1 MSASRRAAL
10 GLVLVAAVLLGVR
23 ALLPVWVRDHVNRVI
38 ERAEGYSGG
47 VRDVDLA
54 LFRGAYRIEGL
65 EIRKEGGEVPVPLLD
80 AETIDLSIE
89 WRALLRGS
97 LAGEVEMHQPKLNFV
112 AGPRPEQTQTGAG
125 VDWTER
131 IAELFPF
138 ALDRFAVRDGQLHFR
153 DPHREPPV
161 DVALRDVTIEARNLT
176 NSRDLSARRPA
187 EVSFAARAERSGRL
201 AGELAIDPFAE
212 RPDFELKL
220 ELAALPLTELN
231 DFLRAYA
238 GVDVQRGRFD
248 LTSEVVSE
256 DGRFEGWV
264 QPLLRNVDVLRIE
277 EEADEQGFFATLWEA
292 LVGTAAEVIENQ
304 PEEQVASRIPLRGSF
319 EEPEIGVLDALVSLF
334 ENGYVEALRP
344 RMDLIRSRARSGG

>member
-1 MSASRRAAL
+1 VSASRRAAV
-10 GLVLVAAVLLGVR
+10 GLALVAALLLGAR
-23 ALLPVWVRDHVNRVI
+23 ALLPVWLREHVNGVLA
-38 ERAEGYSGG
+38 RAEGYSGG
-47 VRDVDLA
+47 VRDVDVA
-54 LFRGAYRIEGL
+54 LVRGAYRIEGL

-80 AETIDLSIE
+80 ADAIDLSIE
-89 WRALLRGS
+89 WLALLRGS
-97 LAGEVEMHQPKLNFV
+97 LAGEVVMHAPKLNFV

-131 IAELFPF
+131 LEELFPF
-138 ALDRFAVRDGQLHFR
+138 SLDRFAVHGGQLHFR

-176 NSRDLSARRPA
+176 NSRDLSAQRPA
-187 EVSFAARAERSGRL
+187 RASFSARAERSGRL

-248 LTSEVVSE
+248 LTSEVVSDE
-256 DGRFEGWV
+256 GRFEGWV
-264 QPLLRNVDVLRIE
+264 QPLLRDVDVLRLE
-277 EEADEQGFFATLWEA
+277 EEAGEQGFFATLWEA

-304 PEEQVASRIPLRGSF
+304 PEEQLASRIPLRGSF
-319 EEPEIGVLDALVSLF
+319 EEPGIGVVGALVSLF

-344 RMDLIRSRARSGG
+344 RMELIRSRARQGG